1 MNETDETDDTDEIA
15 DAGEAHDTAEA
26 HDTDET
32 HDTDERTEI
41 RSGRDY
47 EEEYRLAAAEAGRF
61 LVEIGEQLQSGDEL
75 TIVDE
80 EWELP
85 FAFGEPVEME
95 IDYEGVGE
103 PELEIELELPGR
115 SDERAPNV
123 E

>member
-1 MNETDETDDTDEIA
+1 MTDDSEKTL
-15 DAGEAHDTAEA
+15 
-26 HDTDET
+26 
-32 HDTDERTEI
+32 I

-47 EEEYRLAAAEAGRF
+47 EQSFRLDAEEAGKF
-61 LVEIGEQLQSGDEL
+61 LVELGTQLQEGDEL
-75 TIVDE
+75 TISTD

-85 FAFGEPVEME
+85 FAFGEPVELG

-115 SDERAPNV
+115 TDEDAPSV

>member
-1 MNETDETDDTDEIA
+1 MAEATDETDDTA
-15 DAGEAHDTAEA
+15 
-26 HDTDET
+26 
-32 HDTDERTEI
+32 ERTEI

-47 EEEYRLAAAEAGRF
+47 EEEYRLSAAEAGRF
-61 LVEIGEQLQSGDEL
+61 LVEIGEQLQSGEEL

-85 FAFGEPVEME
+85 FAFGEPVALE

-103 PELEIELELPGR
+103 PALEIEVELPGR
-115 SDERAPNV
+115 SDENAPSV